1 MLRTIVKKH
10 SQLLLEEQLKPS
22 IEFMPPHTLNWQ
34 ENRCSL
40 ACIAMKKTIEQMNLD
55 DLRAAI
61 DAVDDQILELI
72 QRRSEL
78 AAAVGER
85 KVSQAN
91 APFYVPSREAS
102 IIRRLLDRHR
112 EKAEAGHVTNIPDE
126 AIHGIYR
133 GIIGACLALEH
144 PMTIAFLGPE
154 GTFSH
159 TAAQRQ
165 FGNTAHYLP
174 CPNLN
179 RVFEEVEAG
188 RATYGVVP
196 IENAF
201 EGAVNDT
208 HDQFADSNMQLLIC
222 AEIQLSIHHQLLSS
236 CEKLSD
242 IEVVYSHPQALGQCK
257 DWLLAHLPNANLCDV
272 ASTAKG
278 AEIVQQDANQAHS
291 AAIASMAMAEKSA
304 LPILAANIEDHHH
317 NTTRFFVIGQHDS
330 PPSGEDKTGLVIAMK
345 DESGALY
352 NLIKP
357 FAARNL
363 DLTRIESR
371 PSKKKLWEYVFFMDV
386 LGHRDDEMVRQAIE
400 DVKSMGANVKI
411 LGSYPISRK
420 L

>member
-1 MLRTIVKKH
+1 
-10 SQLLLEEQLKPS
+10 
-22 IEFMPPHTLNWQ
+22 
-34 ENRCSL
+34 
-40 ACIAMKKTIEQMNLD
+40 MKKMIQQMNLD
-55 DLRAAI
+55 DLRTAI
-61 DAVDDQILELI
+61 DNVDDQVLELI
-72 QRRSEL
+72 QHRSEL

-85 KVSQAN
+85 KISQAN

-112 EKAEAGHVTNIPDE
+112 EKANRGHVANIPDE

-165 FGNTAHYLP
+165 FGQTAQYLP

-196 IENAF
+196 VENAF
-201 EGAVNDT
+201 EGAVHDT
-208 HDQFADSNMQLLIC
+208 HDQFADNHMNLLIC
-222 AEIQLSIHHQLLSS
+222 AEIQLSIHHQLLSA
-236 CEKLSD
+236 CTDMQD
-242 IEVVYSHPQALGQCK
+242 IQAVYSHPQALGQCK
-257 DWLLAHLPNANLCDV
+257 AWLAAHLPHANICDV
-272 ASTAKG
+272 ESTAKG
-278 AEIVQQDANQAHS
+278 AKIVQEDAAQPHT
-291 AAIASMAMAEKSA
+291 AAIASMVMAEKLG
-304 LPILAANIEDHHH
+304 LPVLAANIEDHHH

-330 PPSGEDKTGLVIAMK
+330 PPSGEDKTGLVVTIK
-345 DESGALY
+345 DEPGALY

-371 PSKKKLWEYVFFMDV
+371 PSKKKLWEYVFFIDI
-386 LGHRDDEMVRQAIE
+386 LGHRDDQDVTKAIG
-400 DVKSMGANVKI
+400 DVQSMGATVKI
-411 LGSYPISRK
+411 LGSYPVSRK